1 MGLGEFFSS
10 VANVYN
16 KVKSGISEV
25 YNFGKSIVHKARGG
39 FDWIDEQLD
48 KASSI
53 PFVGEALQEGIDELR
68 DTQLFGMSWNR
79 LKRHMDRLDEWVQ
92 AGEIEGI
99 AQNLD
104 TAITT
109 ALGAAEAY
117 GGKADVA
124 YQQFMGGAQTMGGLN
139 A

>member
-25 YNFGKSIVHKARGG
+25 YNFGKNVVHKARGG

-53 PFVGEALQEGIDELR
+53 PFIGEVLQEGIDELR
-68 DTQLFGMSWNR
+68 DVQIFGESWNK
-79 LKRHMDRLDEWVQ
+79 LKRHIGKLDDWVQ
-92 AGEIEGI
+92 SGEIEAVG
-99 AQNLD
+99 QNLD
-104 TAITT
+104 NAITG
-109 ALGAAEAY
+109 ALGFGETY
-117 GGKADVA
+117 GGMADQVFSA
-124 YQQFMGGAQTMGGLN
+124 GAQTQGGLMT
-139 A
+139 

>member
-16 KVKSGISEV
+16 KVKAGVSEV
-25 YNFGKSIVHKARGG
+25 YNFGKSVVHKVRGG

-68 DTQLFGMSWNR
+68 DTQIFGISWNR
-79 LKRHMDRLDEWVQ
+79 AKRHMDRLDEWVQ
-92 AGEIEGI
+92 ASEIE
-99 AQNLD
+99 ALSQSLD
-104 TAITT
+104 NAITS
-109 ALGAAEAY
+109 ALEYGETY
-117 GGKADVA
+117 GGKLDQAFSGG
-124 YQQFMGGAQTMGGLN
+124 QQTAGGLMV
-139 A
+139 

>member
-25 YNFGKSIVHKARGG
+25 YNFGKNIVHKARGG

-53 PFVGEALQEGIDELR
+53 PFIGEALQGGIDELR
-68 DTQLFGMSWNR
+68 DVQIFGESWNK
-79 LKRHMDRLDEWVQ
+79 LKRHIGKLDDWVQ
-92 AGEIEGI
+92 AGEIEAVG
-99 AQNLD
+99 QTLD
-104 TAITT
+104 NAITG
-109 ALGAAEAY
+109 ALQFGETY
-117 GGKADVA
+117 GGKVD
-124 YQQFMGGAQTMGGLN
+124 QFYSGSAPIQGGMMV
-139 A
+139 

>member
-25 YNFGKSIVHKARGG
+25 YNFGKNVVHKARGG

-53 PFVGEALQEGIDELR
+53 PFVGEALQEGLDELR
-68 DTQLFGMSWNR
+68 DTQIFGVSWNR
-79 LKRHMDRLDEWVQ
+79 LKKHMDRLDGWVQ
-92 AGEIEGI
+92 GGEIEAVG
-99 AQNLD
+99 QLVDN
-104 TAITT
+104 AITT
-109 ALGAAEAY
+109 ALGFGETY
-117 GGKADVA
+117 GGVADQA
-124 YQQFMGGAQTMGGLN
+124 FSGGTQIQGGLMV
-139 A
+139 